1 MYVSR
6 RIYSLSLSIALSLS
20 LTSSMVGLLRLYILL
35 SNPPLSYVDATAGV
49 VFASSTLG
57 PASFL
62 VGSVDLEFS
71 LF

>member
-1 MYVSR
+1 
-6 RIYSLSLSIALSLS
+6 
-20 LTSSMVGLLRLYILL
+20 MVGLLRLYILL